1 VSSELEALRS
11 LPPGRFEVRRKLGA
25 GGFGSVWLVHDAVL
39 GADVVLKVLHAS
51 LAIHA
56 LARARFSAEADI
68 LRRLA
73 HPHIVQILDDSTD
86 HDPPYLVMEFVDGQ
100 TLSELMGQ
108 LSGGRSTLPT
118 GQLARLLRALAD
130 GLAAAHDAGVVHRDF
145 KPANIMV
152 GEDAGD
158 VRILDF
164 GVAKLLDVD
173 FYAATTLGR
182 RVGTQAYW
190 APEQVLGLPVVPATD
205 QFALASI
212 TFELLSQRRA
222 WVADAG
228 SEPAAY
234 ASPVDVDDRG
244 RRRALERI
252 LGGERPDLRRYR
264 PSLDPRIDEAL
275 RRAWSPR
282 PDDRFPS
289 VRAWADRV
297 VSALESSPDDEPA
310 PARPPTARPVLRL
323 PVLPGA
329 EEILPTGM
337 ARPATDSDPTPRL
350 DGALGAP
357 DSQVAAEH
365 AGHGAMTAATY
376 VEREAPELTN
386 TSPMRWRPIEPPRPR
401 PRPRWV
407 WSFLL
412 GLLLSFG
419 AVTAALS
426 R

>member
-1 VSSELEALRS
+1 MSSELEVLRS
-11 LPPGRFEVRRKLGA
+11 LPPSRFEVRRKLGA
-25 GGFGSVWLVHDAVL
+25 GGFGSVWLVHDVVL

-56 LARARFSAEADI
+56 GARARFRTEAEV
-68 LRRLA
+68 LRRLE
-73 HPHIVQILDDSTD
+73 HPHIVRILEAVTD
-86 HDPPYLVMEFVDGQ
+86 HDPPYIVMELVEGRP
-100 TLSELMGQ
+100 LSELLGT
-108 LSGGRSTLPT
+108 LSARRGSLPIVQVGRIFT
-118 GQLARLLRALAD
+118 ALAG
-130 GLAAAHDAGVVHRDF
+130 GLMAAHDAGVVHRDL

-182 RVGTQAYW
+182 RVGTQSYW
-190 APEQVLGLPVVPATD
+190 APEQVLGLPAGPATD

-212 TFELLSQRRA
+212 AFEILTTRRA
-222 WVADAG
+222 WIADVG

-234 ASPVDVDDRG
+234 AAPVEADDRG

-252 LGGERPDLRRYR
+252 VSGERPDVRRYC
-264 PSLDPRIDEAL
+264 PGLDPRLDQAL

-289 VRAWADRV
+289 VRALADEV
-297 VSALESSPDDEPA
+297 AKALESSRRE
-310 PARPPTARPVLRL
+310 ARPRALEASSRSLLRL
-323 PVLPGA
+323 PVPPGA
-329 EEILPTGM
+329 DEVLPTGM
-337 ARPATDSDPTPRL
+337 ARPATDEEGGPTAAGPSVL
-350 DGALGAP
+350 VAP
-357 DSQVAAEH
+357 AAEPTGP
-365 AGHGAMTAATY
+365 ALTVATE
-376 VEREAPELTN
+376 VEWV
-386 TSPMRWRPIEPPRPR
+386 SPTQTTPMAWRPAASTG
-401 PRPRWV
+401 PRWF

-412 GLLLSFG
+412 GMLLSFG

>member
-1 VSSELEALRS
+1 M
-11 LPPGRFEVRRKLGA
+11 
-25 GGFGSVWLVHDAVL
+25 WLVHDMARGV
-39 GADVVLKVLHAS
+39 DVVLKVLHAS

-56 LARARFSAEADI
+56 GARARFSAEADI
-68 LRRLA
+68 LRRLD
-73 HPHIVQILDDSTD
+73 HPHIVQILEASTD
-86 HDPPYLVMEFVDGQ
+86 HDPPYLVMEYVDGQ
-100 TLSELMGQ
+100 TLSELMGS
-108 LSGGRSTLPT
+108 LSDGRSTLPT
-118 GQLARLLRALAD
+118 QQLARLLRALAD
-130 GLAAAHDAGVVHRDF
+130 GLAAAHDAGVVHRDL

-182 RVGTQAYW
+182 RVGTHAYW

-212 TFELLSQRRA
+212 TFELLSKRRA

-234 ASPVDVDDRG
+234 VSPVDVDDRG

-252 LGGERPDLRRYR
+252 VGGERPDLRRYR
-264 PSLDPRIDEAL
+264 PGLDPGIDGAL

-282 PDDRFPS
+282 PEDRFPS
-289 VRAWADRV
+289 VRAWAERV
-297 VSALESSPDDEPA
+297 VPALESSPDDEPLR
-310 PARPPTARPVLRL
+310 ARPPAAKSVLRL

-337 ARPATDSDPTPRL
+337 ARPATDSDPTPRIE
-350 DGALGAP
+350 GALGTP
-357 DSQVAAEH
+357 DIEVVVER
-365 AGHGAMTAATY
+365 AGRGAMTAATQ
-376 VEREAPELTN
+376 VELDAPAL
-386 TSPMRWRPIEPPRPR
+386 TSPMRRRPDGLPRS
-401 PRPRWV
+401 RPRWV